1 LAQLDILERAVTK
14 STQLPEM
21 RLEVIAAL
29 DSLSDPARQ
38 ERWGQVEE
46 GVSYYDDLTLNVHTL
61 YDDCMVLPD
70 PQGAVPAILHPD
82 EIPAFHDLERVLGPM
97 VRDLGDSPDM
107 DYLADSRWP
116 IVMQAARKALSLMEA
131 CDDEEST

>member
-1 LAQLDILERAVTK
+1 MTRSIQF
-14 STQLPEM
+14 PEM
-21 RLEVIAAL
+21 RVEVIAAL
-29 DSLSDPARQ
+29 ESLSDPARQ

-82 EIPAFHDLERVLGPM
+82 EIPAFRDLERVLGPM
-97 VRDLGDSPDM
+97 ISDLGDRADV

-116 IVMQAARKALSLMEA
+116 TVMQAARKALSLMEA
-131 CDDEEST
+131 CDEEESS